1 MNFVRSVGYR
11 SDQGC
16 LVKGGIRLL
25 GLDPKKLMVN
35 ASIGLANALHV
46 LILPISGT
54 LQSTIFRNF
63 LTDWIPEFLFA
74 YILDV
79 EKTQPS

>member
-1 MNFVRSVGYR
+1 
-11 SDQGC
+11 
-16 LVKGGIRLL
+16 
-25 GLDPKKLMVN
+25 MVN
-35 ASIGLANALHV
+35 ASISLANALHV